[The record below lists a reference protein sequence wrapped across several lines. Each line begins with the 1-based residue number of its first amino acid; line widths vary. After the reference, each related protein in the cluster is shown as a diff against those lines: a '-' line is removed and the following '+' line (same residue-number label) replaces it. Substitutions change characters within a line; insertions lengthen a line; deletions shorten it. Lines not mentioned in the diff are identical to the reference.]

1 VKYRASAAA
10 AFCDV
15 NGDYC
20 VACWPETKMGTGAVL
35 FGTIRAS
42 LPWRRVFNLPYTRE
56 TRRRVVFSWPT
67 SVGWCSTGH
76 PGLTFC
82 TTPVAASFQLA
93 VYTRNTTSCRFLLA
107 DLRRLVLNRPSRP
120 DLLYDSRGG
129 KFSTCRM
136 RPRAPEDGILWP
148 RPKVSQLMSSGTCRS
163 ICCAKCDGN
172 KSPAGADP
180 LEKPDAEQ

>member
-1 VKYRASAAA
+1 MFLPGSCESHEDRKEAFPFICPEPARSAA
-10 AFCDV
+10 
-15 NGDYC
+15 
-20 VACWPETKMGTGAVL
+20 
-35 FGTIRAS
+35 
-42 LPWRRVFNLPYTRE
+42 TRLSA
-56 TRRRVVFSWPT
+56 RRR
-67 SVGWCSTGH
+67 STRSEVQSLGGGCLLRRQRRLLRRLLAGNETGDGSSPVRH
-76 PGLTFC
+76 DTCLS
-82 TTPVAASFQLA
+82 PVAASFQLA

-136 RPRAPEDGILWP
+136 RPQAPEDGILWP